1 MHRIGL
7 IISDNFQMLALSTL
21 TVFEFANIVA
31 GEEFYQAAVYS
42 EHGGAVRS
50 SSGIG
55 IDSAPLSTDP
65 QMDTWLLAGVL
76 MPTEQPATPGL
87 IAFLQTSARQARR
100 VAGICTGA
108 FVLAQAGLLENRRA
122 TTHWAHAPS
131 MKRLHPAVQLDD
143 DRIFIIDEAI
153 WTSAGLTA
161 GLDMALGMVEK
172 DLGADVARSV
182 AHRLVMNQ
190 RRSGGQT
197 QHSEMLAL
205 APRSGGQ
212 TQHSEMLALA
222 PRSDRLQSALEYAR
236 KNLRKPL
243 TVDDLADA
251 VHLSARQLTRLFRAE
266 TGKSPAKAIEGLR
279 LEAARLMIEQSRL
292 TLDAIARESGFRD
305 RRHMREVFVRGFGVP
320 PQALRQGRSASRA
333 A

>member
-161 GLDMALGMVEK
+161 GLDMALAMVEK

-190 RRSGGQT
+190 R
-197 QHSEMLAL
+197 
-205 APRSGGQ
+205 RSGGQ

>member
-31 GEEFYQAAVYS
+31 GENFYQTVVYS

-55 IDSAPLSTDP
+55 IDSAPLSADL
-65 QMDTWLLAGVL
+65 QMDTWLLAAVL
-76 MPTEQPATPGL
+76 MPPEQPATPGI

-108 FVLAQAGLLENRRA
+108 FVLAQAGLLESRRA

-131 MKRLHPAVQLDD
+131 MKRLHPAIQLED

-205 APRSGGQ
+205 APRS
-212 TQHSEMLALA
+212 
-222 PRSDRLQSALEYAR
+222 DRLQSALEYAR

-251 VHLSARQLTRLFRAE
+251 VHLSTRQLTRLFRAE

-305 RRHMREVFVRGFGVP
+305 RRHMREVFIRGYGVP

>member
-31 GEEFYQAAVYS
+31 GESFYQTAVYS
-42 EHGGAVRS
+42 EHGGTVRS

-55 IDSAPLSTDP
+55 VDSAPLSAEV

-87 IAFLQTSARQARR
+87 IAFLQTSAHQARR

-108 FVLAQAGLLENRRA
+108 FVLAQAGLLERRRA

-143 DRIFIIDEAI
+143 DRIFIIDEAF

-172 DLGADVARSV
+172 DLGADVARGV

-190 RRSGGQT
+190 R
-197 QHSEMLAL
+197 
-205 APRSGGQ
+205 RSGGQ

-251 VHLSARQLTRLFRAE
+251 VHLSARHLTRLFRAE

-279 LEAARLMIEQSRL
+279 LEAARLMIEQGRL

-305 RRHMREVFVRGFGVP
+305 RRHMREVFVRGYGVP

>member
-21 TVFEFANIVA
+21 TVFEFANIVV
-31 GEEFYQAAVYS
+31 GENFYRTAVYS

-76 MPTEQPATPGL
+76 MPTEQPATPG
-87 IAFLQTSARQARR
+87 IITFLQTSARQARR

-131 MKRLHPAVQLDD
+131 MKRLHPAIQLED

-172 DLGADVARSV
+172 DLGADVARGV

-190 RRSGGQT
+190 R
-197 QHSEMLAL
+197 
-205 APRSGGQ
+205 RSGGQ

-305 RRHMREVFVRGFGVP
+305 RRHMREVFIRGYGVP

>member
-31 GEEFYQAAVYS
+31 GEDFYQTVVYS
-42 EHGGAVRS
+42 EHGGTVRS

-76 MPTEQPATPGL
+76 MPTEQPATPG
-87 IAFLQTSARQARR
+87 IITFLQTSARQARR
-100 VAGICTGA
+100 LAGICTGA

-131 MKRLHPAVQLDD
+131 MKRLHPAIQLDD

-172 DLGADVARSV
+172 DLGADVACSV

-190 RRSGGQT
+190 R
-197 QHSEMLAL
+197 
-205 APRSGGQ
+205 RSGGQ

-305 RRHMREVFVRGFGVP
+305 RRHMREVFIRGYGVP

>member
-31 GEEFYQAAVYS
+31 GEDFYQTVVYS
-42 EHGGAVRS
+42 EHGGTVRS

-76 MPTEQPATPGL
+76 MPTEQPATPG
-87 IAFLQTSARQARR
+87 IITFLQTSARQARR
-100 VAGICTGA
+100 LAGICTGA

-131 MKRLHPAVQLDD
+131 MKRLHPAIQLDD

-205 APRSGGQ
+205 APRS
-212 TQHSEMLALA
+212 
-222 PRSDRLQSALEYAR
+222 DRLQSALEYAR

-251 VHLSARQLTRLFRAE
+251 VHLSTRQLTRLFRAE

-305 RRHMREVFVRGFGVP
+305 RRHMREVFIRGYGVP